1 MQNLNVV
8 LCCWETMWWVKRFS
22 FMDLR
27 TTEFS
32 CCNGWSRTAS
42 LCSCSHLGEDGEALE
57 TLNYTTSCRVHMY
70 NLMFCGNMWNVRGI
84 METEWAHS
92 ESAGSAKSSR
102 RLNLTALWG
111 EEGKIKT
118 AGYMIESFFV
128 LVDLDSLRLILSIN
142 FISSLSRRRL

>member
-8 LCCWETMWWVKRFS
+8 WCRWETMWWVKWFS
-22 FMDLR
+22 FNDPR
-27 TTEFS
+27 STEFS
-32 CCNGWSRTAS
+32 RCDGWSQTAS
-42 LCSCSHLGEDGEALE
+42 LCSCSHLGEDGEHLE
-57 TLNYTTSCRVHMY
+57 NLNYTTSCGEHMY

-92 ESAGSAKSSR
+92 ESARSAKSSR
-102 RLNLTALWG
+102 RLSLTALWG

-118 AGYMIESFFV
+118 AGYMIESSFF

-142 FISSLSRRRL
+142 FLSS